1 MYKLFL
7 CLRYLRSRVI
17 AYFAILA
24 VALCV
29 AMMLIVISVMNGF
42 LHKIEIAAKG
52 LFGDIIV
59 DAGGLSGMAYY
70 DDFITDLRRLPEVD
84 DASPFIFTGGIL
96 ESKHFTNRQ
105 LVQISGVRMAQPKYD
120 PKGNIVGY
128 VGQSGTYASV
138 SDFGKG
144 LFFQAG
150 SATPTFDPDLSRV
163 LSRLYVAQWQT
174 RQSALEIVKPVAK
187 DDAQWAQYYPKSNG
201 PWTNSAIIP
210 EGRKEKPP
218 SLPSVFETKSKWR
231 DAKDNEGHDSFKPD
245 QLRMLDRLSSAD
257 DAQEEAIFQLKD
269 PMRWLQARI
278 RMAKD
283 KPNNDAQV
291 SLLEE
296 QLSRPAKEVA
306 FGLPGNRA
314 IIGASLFSFRTSTG
328 QLIRQ
333 MPPGNEF
340 TLTMIPLGQRGI
352 SAVSLTPQTAT
363 LTVVDDSRTD
373 VSSIDSGMVY
383 IPFET
388 LQELN
393 KMAPQPLDMGP
404 NYKGPPKFTAARCS
418 QIQIKVKN
426 PAMPEQRLQAVRQKI
441 AELWVTFRNQAQHED
456 LLAPMAQDSDVQ
468 TWRQRQFPLIS
479 QIASQRTLVVIM
491 FAIISLVSVVL
502 IFVIFYMIVFQKTK
516 DIGVIKS
523 LGASSYGVA
532 GIFLGYGATVGLVGA
547 VLGTAMGTLF
557 VHNIN
562 PIHDWI
568 GDTFGLRV
576 WNREWFMFDQIPNE
590 WDPSMAGL
598 IVAAAIVAGL
608 VGALLPAI
616 LAARKQPVEALRYE

>member
-70 DDFITDLRRLPEVD
+70 DDFIVELRKLPEVD
-84 DASPFIFTGGIL
+84 DASPFIYTGGIL

-105 LVQISGVRMAQPKYD
+105 LVQISGVRLSQPKVD
-120 PKGNIVGY
+120 PVTKKVRY
-128 VGQSGTYASV
+128 VGQTGSYASV

-144 LFFQAG
+144 LFSQAG
-150 SATPTFDPDLSRV
+150 SATPTFDPDLSQV
-163 LSRLYVAQWQT
+163 LDRLYVAQWQT
-174 RQSALEIVKPVAK
+174 RQSALEVVKPLAK
-187 DDAQWAQYYPKSNG
+187 DDLQWSQYYIRPDG
-201 PWTNSAIIP
+201 RWTNSANIP
-210 EGRKEKPP
+210 EDGKDKPP
-218 SLPSVFETKSKWR
+218 TLPSVFETRSKWR
-231 DAKDNEGHDSFKPD
+231 DAKDSKGRDALTPE
-245 QLRMLDRLSSAD
+245 QQRMLDRLVNAD

-278 RMAKD
+278 RMAKER
-283 KPNNDAQV
+283 PNNDAEV

-306 FGLPGNRA
+306 FGLPADRA
-314 IIGASLFSFRTSTG
+314 IIGASLFSFRTSSG

-340 TLTMIPLGQRGI
+340 TLTMIPLGQKGI
-352 SAVSLTPQTAT
+352 SAVSLMPQSAT
-363 LTVVDDSRTD
+363 FTVVDDSRTD
-373 VSSIDSGMVY
+373 VSTIDSGMVY

-393 KMAPQPLDMGP
+393 KMAAQPLAPEAG
-404 NYKGPPKFTAARCS
+404 YKGPPKFTLARCS

-426 PAMPEQRLQAVRQKI
+426 PAMSEQALQAVRQKI
-441 AELWVTFRNQAQHED
+441 SNLWVDFRDEARHED
-456 LLAPMAQDSDVQ
+456 LLAPPAQDSDVQ

-491 FAIISLVSVVL
+491 FGIISLVSVVL

-547 VLGTAMGTLF
+547 ILGTGVAALF

-562 PIHDWI
+562 PIADWI
-568 GDTFGLRV
+568 GDTFGLRP
-576 WNREWFMFDQIPNE
+576 WNREWFMFDKIPNDWE
-590 WDPSMAGL
+590 WSMAGW
-598 IVAAAIVAGL
+598 IMVAAIAAGL
-608 VGALLPAI
+608 IGALLPAI
-616 LAARKQPVEALRYE
+616 VAARKQPVEALRYE

>member
-17 AYFAILA
+17 AYFAIIA

-70 DDFITDLRRLPEVD
+70 DDFITEVKKLPEVD

-96 ESKHFTNRQ
+96 ESKHFINRQ
-105 LVQISGVRMAQPKYD
+105 LVQISGVRLSQPKFD
-120 PKGNIVGY
+120 PATKTVQY
-128 VGQSGTYASV
+128 VGLQGSYASV

-150 SATPTFDPDLSRV
+150 GAAPTFDPDLPRV
-163 LSRLYVAQWQT
+163 LDRLYVSQWQT
-174 RQSALEIVKPVAK
+174 RQSALEIVKALAMNDP
-187 DDAQWAQYYPKSNG
+187 QWSQYYKPGG
-201 PWTNSAIIP
+201 PWTNSAILP
-210 EGRKEKPP
+210 QDGNEKPP
-218 SLPSVFETKSKWR
+218 TLPSVFETRSKWR
-231 DAKDNEGHDSFKPD
+231 DAADAKGHEKLAPD
-245 QLRMLDRLSSAD
+245 QQRMLDRLWNAD
-257 DAQEEAIFQLKD
+257 DAQEEAVFQLKD
-269 PMRWLQARI
+269 PKRWLRARI
-278 RMAKD
+278 EMAKA
-283 KPNNDAQV
+283 KPNNEAEV

-296 QLSRPAKEVA
+296 QLARPAKEA
-306 FGLPGNRA
+306 ALGPADDRA
-314 IIGASLFSFRTSTG
+314 ILGVGLFSFRTSSG
-328 QLIRQ
+328 QIIRQ
-333 MPPGNEF
+333 MPPGSQF
-340 TLTMIPLGQRGI
+340 TLTMIPLGQRGL
-352 SAVSLTPQTAT
+352 SSVALTPQTAT

-383 IPFET
+383 LPFET
-388 LQELN
+388 LQRLN
-393 KMAPQPLDMGP
+393 KMSAQQLATDPD
-404 NYKGPPKFTAARCS
+404 YKGPPKFTPARCS

-426 PAMPEQRLQAVRQKI
+426 PAMSERELQAVRQKI
-441 AELWVTFRNQAQHED
+441 ADLWISFRGQEKHED
-456 LLAPMAQDSDVQ
+456 LMAPMAQDSDVQ

-479 QIASQRTLVVIM
+479 QIANQRTLVVIM
-491 FAIISLVSVVL
+491 FATISLVSVVL

-547 VLGTAMGTLF
+547 VLGTAAGAIF

-568 GDTFGLRV
+568 GRVSGLVV

-598 IVAAAIVAGL
+598 IVAAAVAAGL

-616 LAARKQPVEALRYE
+616 VAARKQPVEALRYE

>member
-1 MYKLFL
+1 MYKFFL

-59 DAGGLSGMAYY
+59 DAAGLSGMAYY
-70 DDFITDLRRLPEVD
+70 DDFIAELKKLPEVD
-84 DASPFIFTGGIL
+84 DATPFIFTGGIL
-96 ESKHFTNRQ
+96 ESRHFVNRQ
-105 LVQISGVRMAQPKYD
+105 LVQISGIRMAQPKID
-120 PKGNIVGY
+120 PATKKVRY
-128 VGQSGTYASV
+128 VGQEGSYASV

-150 SATPTFDPDLSRV
+150 NPAPTFDPDLSQV
-163 LSRLYVAQWQT
+163 LNRLYVAQWQT
-174 RQSALEIVKPVAK
+174 RQSALEIVKPLAK
-187 DDAQWAQYYPKSNG
+187 DDPEWKQYYAKSTG

-210 EGRKEKPP
+210 ASGDEMPP
-218 SLPSVFETKSKWR
+218 TLPSVFETRSKWR
-231 DAKDNEGHDSFKPD
+231 DASDNKGHEKLAPD
-245 QLRMLDRLSSAD
+245 QQRMLDRLWSAD
-257 DAQEEAIFQLKD
+257 DAEEEAIFHLKD
-269 PMRWLQARI
+269 PVRWLRARI
-278 RMAKD
+278 EYAKA
-283 KPNNDAQV
+283 KPDNDAEV
-291 SLLEE
+291 SMLQEE
-296 QLSRPAKEVA
+296 LSKPAKEVA
-306 FGLPGNRA
+306 LGSPGNRA
-314 IIGASLFSFRTSTG
+314 IIGVSLFSFRTASG
-328 QLIRQ
+328 QIIRQ
-333 MPPGNEF
+333 MPPGSEF
-340 TLTMIPLGQRGI
+340 TLTMIPMGQRGL
-352 SAVSLTPQTAT
+352 SLVSLTPQTAT

-383 IPFET
+383 LPFET
-388 LQELN
+388 LQQLN
-393 KMAPQPLDMGP
+393 KMAPQPLAQDAD
-404 NYKGPPKFTAARCS
+404 YKGPPKFTPARCS

-426 PAMPEQRLQAVRQKI
+426 PGMSERDLQAVRQKI
-441 AELWVTFRNQAQHED
+441 ADLWVKFRGEEKHED
-456 LLAPMAQDSDVQ
+456 LLAPLAQDSDVQ

-479 QIASQRTLVVIM
+479 QIANQRTLVVIM

-547 VLGTAMGTLF
+547 VVGTAIGTLF

-568 GDTFGLRV
+568 GREFGLVV

-590 WDPSMAGL
+590 WDPSMAGM
-598 IVAAAIVAGL
+598 IVAAAVVAGL